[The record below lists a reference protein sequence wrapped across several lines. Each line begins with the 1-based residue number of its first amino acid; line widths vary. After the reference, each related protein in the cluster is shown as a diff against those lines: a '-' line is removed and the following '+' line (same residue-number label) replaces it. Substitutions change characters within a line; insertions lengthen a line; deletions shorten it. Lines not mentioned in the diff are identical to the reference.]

1 MDSLANAAAQ
11 ALARGDPLGA
21 LQRVALRH
29 DPAALALRGIAM
41 AQLGE
46 LARARDLLRR
56 AARGF
61 GPRET
66 VARARCVVAEAEIA
80 LAARDLGTEPRA
92 LSAALRTL
100 ARRGDTLNV
109 WQGRLSLA
117 RRELLVGHVA
127 AAEKVLTEI
136 DWSRAPPRLVAVRDL
151 VAAEVA
157 LRRLE
162 PGRARDALA
171 SALQAAALAE
181 VPALSREIENAARAL
196 TVPAARLFAAGGVQ
210 LVDLDAVVRLRSSTA
225 LVVDA
230 CRRCV
235 TSTGKT
241 LELARRPVLFE
252 LARALARAWPDAAPR
267 EQLLEDV
274 FGVRRPNDSHRAR
287 LRVEIGRLRAQ
298 LRELAGIVATESGFA
313 LLPHDGANAVVLAP
327 PIDGEDAAIV
337 ALLADGLSWST
348 SALALALGASQRSVQ
363 RGLAALE
370 EAGQVR
376 ALGRGRARRWVA
388 PPLVGFTTTLLLPLP
403 PPGD

>member
-1 MDSLANAAAQ
+1 MDSLANAAAR

-46 LARARDLLRR
+46 LERARELLRR

-61 GPRET
+61 GPLES
-66 VARARCVVAEAEIA
+66 VARARCVVAEAEVA
-80 LAARDLGTEPRA
+80 LAARDLGAELRA

-100 ARRGDTLNV
+100 AQRGDVLNV
-109 WQGRLSLA
+109 LQGQASLA
-117 RRELLVGHVA
+117 RRELLVGRLA
-127 AAEKVLTEI
+127 AAEKLLSAL
-136 DWSRAPPRLVAVRDL
+136 DWTGAPPRLIAIREL
-151 VAAEVA
+151 VLAEIA

-162 PGRARDALA
+162 PGAARAALTRA
-171 SALQAAALAE
+171 SEAAARAE
-181 VPALSREIENAARAL
+181 IPALSREIENAARAL
-196 TVPAARLFAAGGVQ
+196 TAPAARLLRAGSVQ
-210 LVDLDAVVRLRSSTA
+210 LVDLEAVARLRASTG

-235 TSTGKT
+235 TSGGKT
-241 LELARRPVLFE
+241 RSLARRPVLFE
-252 LARALARAWPDAAPR
+252 LARALALAWPQTAPR
-267 EQLLEDV
+267 EQLLANV
-274 FGVRRPNDSHRAR
+274 FGVRRANDSHRAR
-287 LRVEIGRLRAQ
+287 LRVEIGRLRAE
-298 LRELAGIVATESGFA
+298 LRELCGIVATESGFSLQPHEAADA
-313 LLPHDGANAVVLAP
+313 LVLAP

-337 ALLADGLSWST
+337 ALLGDGRSWST

-363 RGLAALE
+363 RGLASLE

-376 ALGRGRARRWVA
+376 AIGRGRARRWLA

-403 PPGD
+403 SGGG